1 MDVGTSGWTEFK
13 MSEDVTA
20 YMAENM
26 ELFNCDIALVHSH
39 HHLGAFFSGQD
50 LKTLQKEGNDTNC
63 FVSLI
68 VDTKGEYKAAITRK
82 VKKKVQATTVD
93 FGTSYEFFGEGT
105 ISTPE
110 NPMSETT
117 RVLENEN
124 IEYFMLDVEREEV
137 ENPYSVIDKRL
148 EEITEQKKSTAYRP
162 LWSFSDDYSASPYY
176 KEPIT
181 KLPVSNNK
189 PTAKEGLLFDEEE
202 VYTIDPKESHYLTC
216 QMITCS
222 LIINKDV
229 DLKQWITRHMDKK
242 YGEIFYDKK
251 NFEYWAESYVDFL
264 IDSYSRKGE
273 SYPGDVYDYQ
283 SVLASKIYNE
293 LNTYPTNE
301 YIKYYQELLTQY
313 MYNE

>member
-1 MDVGTSGWTEFK
+1 M
-13 MSEDVTA
+13 
-20 YMAENM
+20 
-26 ELFNCDIALVHSH
+26 
-39 HHLGAFFSGQD
+39 AFFSGQD

-117 RVLENEN
+117 RVLENES

-181 KLPVSNNK
+181 KLPVNNNK

-202 VYTIDPKESHYLTC
+202 IYTIDPKESHYLTC

-222 LIINKDV
+222 LIVNKDV

-242 YGEIFYDKK
+242 YEEIFYDKK

-293 LNTYPTNE
+293 LNTYPTNDF
-301 YIKYYQELLTQY
+301 IKYYQELLTQY